1 MSLNLKNNKYEL
13 RLKLANNKTNWK
25 LKLLTVTD
33 KLLTEWTDS
42 FANYIKKLEIPK
54 PTKK

>member
-1 MSLNLKNNKYEL
+1 MFTQSKKYKYEL

-25 LKLLTVTD
+25 LKPLTVTD

-42 FANYIKKLEIPK
+42 FK
-54 PTKK
+54 